1 MKKIILTLTKTLL
14 TAGLVLSLGKIAIKS
29 NAYVEADKTTKEVVS
44 IKNSNTSEDANEK
57 LSNKND
63 DFKFWISID
72 NTKINHPVVQGED
85 NEFYLNHDFNKS
97 KNSAGSIFIDSRVN
111 SDSKN
116 VVVYGHNMKN
126 GSMFAD
132 IELFKNKEFF
142 DNNKFI
148 VVEKDGIQ
156 YIYEVFS
163 VYYLSGE
170 NTDYLQTNFSSC
182 EEFANFIHLAKER
195 SLFDSNKEISS
206 ENILTLSTCSY
217 EGNNFR
223 TAIHAQ
229 LVGTI

>member
-1 MKKIILTLTKTLL
+1 MKKIILTLTKALL

-29 NAYVEADKTTKEVVS
+29 NAYVEADKTIKEVVS
-44 IKNSNTSEDANEK
+44 IKESNNSEDASEK
-57 LSNKND
+57 LSNTND
-63 DFKFWISID
+63 DYKFWLSID

-85 NEFYLNHDFNKS
+85 NEFYLNHDFKKS
-97 KNSAGSIFIDSRVN
+97 KNSAGSIFIDSKVN

-116 VVVYGHNMKN
+116 TVVYGHNMKD

-132 IELFKNKEFF
+132 IELFKNEEFF
-142 DNNKFI
+142 NNNKFI

-156 YIYEVFS
+156 YVYEVFS

-170 NTDYLQTNFSSC
+170 NTDYLQTNFSSDK
-182 EEFANFIHLAKER
+182 EFADFIHLAKER
-195 SLFDSNKEISS
+195 SIFDSNKEISS

-217 EGNNFR
+217 EANNFR
-223 TAIHAQ
+223 TAVHAQ